1 VVRKLIGLA
10 AAVGGCAALCSP
22 ASAFT
27 APEYAVRPMKLPTTA
42 GARAAAAAEPGRW
55 LVGAKPGAN
64 VAKVAKRFGARPLRL
79 DGAFS
84 VSRDRA
90 RALAA
95 ALRSRHDLVYAEPD
109 VILRR
114 HSAPDATPGA
124 WARGSV
130 VAPTT
135 VPPAPAVTVG
145 IVDDF
150 VDTTLPDLAGQTTIV
165 NGPPTLTG
173 SHGTEVA
180 SAVSAAA
187 NGSGVVGIFPS
198 VPLVSFG
205 LPANISCSAAANGIV
220 GVVNA
225 KANIVNLSFGSPS
238 QCFTLFRTVEAA
250 YGAGTLVVAAAGNE
264 AQQGNAPNYPAAWPH
279 VLSVAALAQSLA
291 PASFSNSNAAVDLSA
306 PGENVPLDTPL
317 ALDTDGVPDGT
328 RLDTGTSF
336 ASPIVA
342 GAAAWI
348 WSARRSLTNGQVAD
362 VLRESAQDVNT
373 PGYDTQTG
381 YGLVNIANALA
392 APTPVNDPLEPND
405 DVTFIDGTS
414 FRDPDPYIWRG
425 FPRRPLRASVDV
437 VEDPVDTYR
446 VRVPARRTARVVLR
460 TTFGDADL
468 FAYPGTRKTLAGR
481 PLARSEKNGR
491 ATDALTL
498 RNPSG
503 APRRFYIAIVSAS
516 RSSLNS
522 SYGLS
527 FSLGR

>member
-1 VVRKLIGLA
+1 MRKLMGLA
-10 AAVGGCAALCSP
+10 AAAAGCAVLCSP
-22 ASAFT
+22 ASALT
-27 APEYAVRPMKLPTTA
+27 APKYEVRPMKLPAA
-42 GARAAAAAEPGRW
+42 GARAASVEPGRW
-55 LVGAKPGAN
+55 LVGARPSAN
-64 VAKVAKRFGARPLRL
+64 VAKVARHFGASPLRL
-79 DGAFS
+79 EGAFT

-90 RALAA
+90 RGLAS

-109 VILRR
+109 VTLHRQSVPD
-114 HSAPDATPGA
+114 SAPAG
-124 WARGSV
+124 WARGAV
-130 VAPTT
+130 VAPT
-135 VPPAPAVTVG
+135 VPPPVPGVTVG

-150 VDTTLPDLAGQTTIV
+150 VDTSLPDLAAQTKIL
-165 NGPPTLTG
+165 NGPPSIVE

-187 NGSGVVGIFPS
+187 NGSGVIGIFPT

-205 LPANISCSAAANGIV
+205 LPPTISCSAAANGIIA
-220 GVVNA
+220 VVNA
-225 KANIVNLSFGSPS
+225 KASIVNLSFGSPG

-279 VLSVAALAQSLA
+279 VLSVAALGQTLA
-291 PASFSNSNAAVDLSA
+291 PASFSNSNAAVDLAA
-306 PGENVPLDTPL
+306 PGENVPVDTPV
-317 ALDTDGVPDGT
+317 ALDTDGTPDGT
-328 RLDTGTSF
+328 RVDTGTSF

-348 WSARRSLTNGQVAD
+348 WSARPTLSNGQVAD

-381 YGLVNIANALA
+381 FGLVNISNALT

-425 FPRRPLRASVDV
+425 VSRPPLRASVDV

-446 VRVPARRTARVVLR
+446 IRVPARRDARVVLR

-481 PLARSEKNGR
+481 PVARSEKNGR
-491 ATDALTL
+491 ATDAVTL
-498 RNPSG
+498 HNASG
-503 APRRFYIAIVSAS
+503 LPRRFYIAIISAS
-516 RSSLNS
+516 KTSLNS
-522 SYGLS
+522 SYSLS
-527 FSLGR
+527 FSTRR

>member
-1 VVRKLIGLA
+1 VRKLIGLA
-10 AAVGGCAALCSP
+10 VAVGGCAVLCAP
-22 ASAFT
+22 ASALT
-27 APEYAVRPMKLPTTA
+27 APRYAVRPMRLPVA
-42 GARAAAAAEPGRW
+42 GARAASVEPGRW
-55 LVGAKPGAN
+55 LVGARPGAN
-64 VAKVAKRFGARPLRL
+64 VVKVAKRFGASPLRL
-79 DGAFS
+79 RGAFS

-90 RALAA
+90 RGLAA

-109 VILRR
+109 VTLHRG
-114 HSAPDATPGA
+114 SVPDATPDA
-124 WARGSV
+124 WARGAV
-130 VAPTT
+130 VATTT

-150 VDTTLPDLAGQTTIV
+150 VDTTLPDLGAQTRIL

-205 LPANISCSAAANGIV
+205 LPPNISCSAAANGIIA
-220 GVVNA
+220 VVNA
-225 KANIVNLSFGSPS
+225 KASVVNLSFGSPS

-291 PASFSNSNAAVDLSA
+291 PASFSNSNAAVDLAA
-306 PGENVPLDTPL
+306 PGENVPVDTPV
-317 ALDTDGVPDGT
+317 ALDTDGVPDGI
-328 RLDTGTSF
+328 RVDSGTSF

-348 WSARRSLTNGQVAD
+348 WSARRSLSNGQVAD

-381 YGLVNIANALA
+381 FGLVNIAKALV
-392 APTPVNDPLEPND
+392 APTPLDDPLEPND
-405 DVTFIDGTS
+405 DVTFIDGSS
-414 FRDPDPYIWRG
+414 FREADPYIWRG
-425 FPRRPLRASVDV
+425 PPRRPLRASVDV

-446 VRVPARRTARVVLR
+446 IRIPARRSARVVLR

-468 FAYPGTRKTLAGR
+468 FAYPGSRKTLTGK

-491 ATDALTL
+491 ATDAFTL
-498 RNPSG
+498 RNTAG
-503 APRRFYIAIVSAS
+503 APRRFYIAIISAS

-522 SYGLS
+522 SYSLS
-527 FSLGR
+527 FSLRRG